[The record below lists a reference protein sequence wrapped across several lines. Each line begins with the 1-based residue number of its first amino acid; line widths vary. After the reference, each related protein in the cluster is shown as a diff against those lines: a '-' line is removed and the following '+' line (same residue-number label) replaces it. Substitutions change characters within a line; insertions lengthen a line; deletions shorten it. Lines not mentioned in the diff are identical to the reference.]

1 MCNAKLILSQNAFNK
16 KNVID
21 VQYSFFYN
29 LRTHNV
35 QICTDMIIIEIND
48 FVLDTWVD
56 FCVIWYFKSY
66 RMRRKVT
73 KNLTQLC
80 KFVLIRHIQI
90 IHNRIVESDRLELVI

>member
-35 QICTDMIIIEIND
+35 QKCTDMIIIEIND
-48 FVLDTWVD
+48 FVLDT
-56 FCVIWYFKSY
+56 
-66 RMRRKVT
+66 
-73 KNLTQLC
+73 
-80 KFVLIRHIQI
+80 
-90 IHNRIVESDRLELVI
+90 